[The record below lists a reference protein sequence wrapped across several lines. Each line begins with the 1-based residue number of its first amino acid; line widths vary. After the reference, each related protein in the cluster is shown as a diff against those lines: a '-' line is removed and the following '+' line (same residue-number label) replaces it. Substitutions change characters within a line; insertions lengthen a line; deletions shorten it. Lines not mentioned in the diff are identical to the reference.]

1 MEAIFIGLSM
11 MGDNR
16 PRVVRSHAKIVCIM
30 QWLVVVFEWT
40 IIIGDSVY
48 GNNGGNLP
56 WL

>member
-1 MEAIFIGLSM
+1 MEAILIGLSM

-16 PRVVRSHAKIVCIM
+16 PRMVRSHAKIVCIM

-40 IIIGDSVY
+40 IIIGETVY